1 MTDSGHGGARQRWR
15 CSAVGENE
23 CEARQRMSE
32 RERVSECD
40 VAPSSTLLRPDVCGQ
55 RWHTDAKWWPWPMVS
70 QPQWLLPRLVQ
81 TGEGADR

>member
-1 MTDSGHGGARQRWR
+1 MMVSEHGGAHRRWR
-15 CSAVGENE
+15 CSVVGE
-23 CEARQRMSE
+23 RE
-32 RERVSECD
+32 RERGEAKRVSECD

-70 QPQWLLPRLVQ
+70 QPQRLLPRLVQ